1 MSGGLSG
8 GRADSLVPLLSG
20 EQYSNPFLWGGFK
33 IRSSWMKWPRW
44 FSLFSRGISSVQ
56 PQTTPTY
63 SSLRKKMTWK
73 WNLCKHPLSSF
84 PSLPPPHWEQCG
96 LSGSRLLPQGWALCV
111 SVQEMDTQA
120 PGFAL
125 YSIRQASL
133 ALFRGSRTSIL

>member
-1 MSGGLSG
+1 MSSGLSG
-8 GRADSLVPLLSG
+8 GKAESLVPLLSG

-44 FSLFSRGISSVQ
+44 CSLFSRGISSVQ

-84 PSLPPPHWEQCG
+84 PSLPPPHWEQIVAPG
-96 LSGSRLLPQGWALCV
+96 VGPLCV
-111 SVQEMDTQA
+111 SARDGHSGPRLCIQCEVHYL
-120 PGFAL
+120 P
-125 YSIRQASL
+125 SIACSFQ
-133 ALFRGSRTSIL
+133 GK